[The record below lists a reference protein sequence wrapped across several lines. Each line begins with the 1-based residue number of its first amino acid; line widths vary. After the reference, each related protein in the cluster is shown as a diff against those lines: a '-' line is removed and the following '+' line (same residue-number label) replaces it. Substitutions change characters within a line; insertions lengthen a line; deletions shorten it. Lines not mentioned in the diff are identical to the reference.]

1 MSEHRPAPPCANQ
14 TDAAAI
20 CRADAPPPTPPRR
33 THRIP
38 RRSAPWPQHSS
49 DAGVQP
55 RPGYRPG
62 LVALKRQL
70 YGQSYVRTDPPKSVR
85 ILRLKSCVTR
95 WEQRTAYGG
104 ISIPQNVNFAIGTPI
119 ISNFLEA
126 KGISL
131 KFA

>member
-1 MSEHRPAPPCANQ
+1 MSEPRPAPPCANQ

-33 THRIP
+33 AHRIP

-55 RPGYRPG
+55 RTGYRPG

-70 YGQSYVRTDPPKSVR
+70 YARSYVQTDPPKSVC

-95 WEQRTAYGG
+95 WEQRTAYDMLDLEPHDLAR
-104 ISIPQNVNFAIGTPI
+104 PQSA
-119 ISNFLEA
+119 
-126 KGISL
+126 
-131 KFA
+131 

>member
-33 THRIP
+33 AHRIP
-38 RRSAPWPQHSS
+38 LRSAPWPQHSS
-49 DAGVQP
+49 DAGVQT
-55 RPGYRPG
+55 RTG

-70 YGQSYVRTDPPKSVR
+70 YARSYVQTDPPKSVR

-95 WEQRTAYGG
+95 WEQRTAYDIIAKARNRMGLRSPRRASSIIVLA
-104 ISIPQNVNFAIGTPI
+104 ISVTAG
-119 ISNFLEA
+119 
-126 KGISL
+126 SL
-131 KFA
+131 R